1 MWYLSGAE
9 EFFQVL
15 ATRDRL
21 SHLKKREQRKL
32 DYLGRK

>member
-21 SHLKKREQRKL
+21 SHFRKKREQRKL
-32 DYLGRK
+32 D